1 MKKLIGTVAVAA
13 VLATAAF
20 AELSMGAWL
29 RTIVAPV
36 AYDGE
41 DVKAGWLNS
50 WGSADW
56 GGAIRNARISFN
68 FTSDDGKV
76 GMMYDIFGDQSSGF
90 GAGDYRAIWFQPA
103 SWFKAMVG
111 YIDNDYTMDGNVCFG
126 SWNWLRPGNWWY
138 EDEQLTFG
146 LPTRHGLQLEF
157 FPVEG
162 LQILAHLSLNPDGG
176 FADFTDQIK
185 NSLVAVGYTIG
196 DIGTI
201 KVAYVGNYSDVKAS
215 EPKKAGFYDKDG
227 KPISEDDDK
236 LIPGLINGEITYI
249 AEDEKNGV
257 SARKTFGNAQVG
269 FDLTAIENVYLTVGA
284 KFNIADGYSDG
295 DEIAKVALGG
305 NFQITDSFGLA
316 ASIALK
322 LRDAVS
328 PGMQAGIGI
337 NVGLT
342 DVLGLDADVRWKGDL
357 EADEHWISFMVGL
370 NWAMSSNGEMGIGFQ
385 ATTNGCGFLNGCS
398 DFKAAKS
405 DAFCFAVPI
414 KFGLWF

>member
-1 MKKLIGTVAVAA
+1 MKKLIGSVAVAA
-13 VLATAAF
+13 MLATAAF

-29 RTIVAPV
+29 RTNVIPV

-41 DVKAGWLNS
+41 DIKAGWENS
-50 WGSADW
+50 WGW
-56 GGAIRNARISFN
+56 GVRNARLSFN

-76 GMMYDIFGDQSSGF
+76 GMLYDLFGDGASGF
-90 GAGDYRAIWFQPA
+90 SAGDYRAIWYQPVD
-103 SWFKAMVG
+103 WFKAMVG
-111 YIDNDYTMDGNVCFG
+111 HIDNGYTMRGDVCYG
-126 SWNWLRPGNWWY
+126 SWNWFRPGNWYY
-138 EDEQLTFG
+138 EDEGLTFQ
-146 LPTRHGLQLEF
+146 LPNRDGLQLEF

-162 LQILAHLSLNPDGG
+162 LQILAHLSLAPNGG
-176 FADFTDQIK
+176 FGDFTDQIK

-196 DIGTI
+196 DVGTI
-201 KVAYVGNYSDVKAS
+201 KVAYVGGYSDVKAS
-215 EPKKAGFYDKDG
+215 EPKKAGYYDKDG
-227 KPISEDDDK
+227 KVILPSDEK
-236 LIPGLINGEITYI
+236 FIPGLVSGEITYI

-269 FDLTAIENVYLTVGA
+269 FDLKGIENVWLTVGA

-305 NFQITDSFGLA
+305 NFQLTDSFGLA

-328 PGMQAGIGI
+328 PGMQAGVGI

-342 DVLGLDADVRWKGDL
+342 DVLGLAADIRWKGDL
-357 EADEHWISFMVGL
+357 EDNEHWISFMVGL

-385 ATTNGCGFLNGCS
+385 GTTNGNGFIGDGGL
-398 DFKAAKS
+398 KAAKS

-414 KFGLWF
+414 RFGLWF

>member
-1 MKKLIGTVAVAA
+1 MKKLIGSVAVAA
-13 VLATAAF
+13 MLATAAF

-29 RTIVAPV
+29 RTNVIPV
-36 AYDGE
+36 AYNGKDI
-41 DVKAGWLNS
+41 KAGWENS
-50 WGSADW
+50 WGW
-56 GGAIRNARISFN
+56 GVRNARLSFN

-76 GMMYDIFGDQSSGF
+76 GMLYDLFGDGASGF
-90 GAGDYRAIWFQPA
+90 SAGDYRAIWYQPVD
-103 SWFKAMVG
+103 WFKAMVG
-111 YIDNDYTMDGNVCFG
+111 HIDNGYTMRGDVCYG
-126 SWNWLRPGNWWY
+126 SWNWFRPCNWY
-138 EDEQLTFG
+138 YDDEGLTFG
-146 LPTRHGLQLEF
+146 LPNRDGLQLEF

-162 LQILAHLSLNPDGG
+162 LQILAHLSLNPNGG
-176 FADFTDQIK
+176 FANFTDQIK

-201 KVAYVGNYSDVKAS
+201 KVAYVGGYSDVKAS
-215 EPKKAGFYDKDG
+215 EPKKAGYYDKDG
-227 KPISEDDDK
+227 NAILPDRDK
-236 LIPGLINGEITYI
+236 FIPGLINGEITYI
-249 AEDEKNGV
+249 DKDEENGV

-269 FDLTAIENVYLTVGA
+269 FDLKGIENVWLTVGA

-305 NFQITDSFGLA
+305 NFQLTDSFGLA

-328 PGMQAGIGI
+328 PGMQAGVGI

-342 DVLGLDADVRWKGDL
+342 DVLGLAADIRWKGDL
-357 EADEHWISFMVGL
+357 KDNKHWISFMVGL

-385 ATTNGCGFLNGCS
+385 GTTNGNGFIGDGGL
-398 DFKAAKS
+398 KAAESKS

-414 KFGLWF
+414 RFGLRF